1 MRLSLLSVPRLNQTP
16 RSSRGLQEM
25 ARVTAL
31 GLAAA
36 LAASAMAQP
45 EPKPPID
52 INAVQP
58 GGAPRPVQPAQ
69 PAGEPGTTTAPT
81 TPTPAP
87 TGAAQGPIAED
98 GDRYQVTRF
107 IVTYQGE
114 RTDLPAIEDV
124 LRSTA
129 ELGVTPEGYVAP
141 RAGLPTTRVTVG
153 DVADPA
159 GGYFYRS
166 AITAVC
172 ASIVETLARQGIAG
186 VFVQLHPEDIDET
199 NGQDLREGRKD
210 LRLVVWTGVV
220 GGIQTIASG
229 DRLEGKIK
237 AGTISRVNPDD
248 PVHNRIRTQSP
259 LDAGSLLH
267 KEELDEFLFR
277 LNRHPG
283 RRVDVAVAPGDK
295 PGEVLVDYLVAESR
309 PWSVYA
315 QISNTGTRATN
326 TWRERFGFVHN
337 QLTNH
342 DDILR
347 VDYITGGFTDA
358 HSLSLNYEFPILSD
372 QVRVR
377 LYGTY
382 STFEASDVGFNAERF
397 SGTTWA
403 GGAELSTLLFQRREL
418 FIDGLAGI
426 RVSNVQVENTVTN
439 LEGSETFALPYV
451 GLRLDRTT
459 ESMGTY
465 GGVTFEYQ
473 VPELAGTDEE
483 EISNLGRRDADVEWP
498 MLKWSLEH
506 SFYLE
511 PLLNPSGYAGTSDS
525 GPLTLAHE
533 ISASVRG
540 QYAFGQRVIAN
551 EEEVAGGFYSVRGYP
566 ESAVAGDSAVIGTLE
581 YRFHLPRILPISDA
595 GRWRWWGESPE
606 SARATPSW
614 LGENFRM
621 APQQAFGRPDWDL
634 IFRAFVDGAVV
645 RSSQPR
651 PPGEEND
658 TLLGAGV
665 GIEYQ
670 FKRNVSARLDL
681 GVPLDETKDGVTSP
695 GDARLHFSLTL
706 LY

>member
-1 MRLSLLSVPRLNQTP
+1 MRLSLLSTP
-16 RSSRGLQEM
+16 RSHTGPRSCRTLHEL
-25 ARVTAL
+25 ARVTAM
-31 GLAAA
+31 GLAAMIGGSA
-36 LAASAMAQP
+36 LAQT

-58 GGAPRPVQPAQ
+58 GGTARPVQPAGTPTQ
-69 PAGEPGTTTAPT
+69 PADVTPGTPA
-81 TPTPAP
+81 TPSAGVAT
-87 TGAAQGPIAED
+87 AED

-107 IVTYQGE
+107 IVSYQGE
-114 RTDLPAIEDV
+114 RTDLPPLEEV

-129 ELGVTPEGYVAP
+129 KLGITPDGYVAP
-141 RAGLPTTRVTVG
+141 REGLPTTLVAVG

-172 ASIVETLARQGIAG
+172 ASIVETLASHGIAG
-186 VFVQLHPEDIDET
+186 VFVQLHPEDVDET
-199 NGQDLREGRKD
+199 NGTDLRQGRKD

-229 DRLEGKIK
+229 DRLEGAIK
-237 AGTISRVNPDD
+237 ANTISRVNPDD
-248 PVHNRIRTQSP
+248 PIHNRIRTQSP
-259 LDAGSLLH
+259 LTAGSLLH
-267 KEELDEFLFR
+267 KEDLDEYLFR

-283 RRVDVAVAPGDK
+283 RRVDVAVAPGEK
-295 PGEVLVDYLVAESR
+295 PGEVLVDYLVAEAR
-309 PWSVYA
+309 PWSIYA
-315 QISNTGTRATN
+315 QLSNTGTRATN

-377 LYGTY
+377 VYGTY
-382 STFEASDVGFNAERF
+382 STFEASDVGFNAEKF

-403 GGAELSTLLFQRREL
+403 GGAEVSTLLYQNREL
-418 FIDGLAGI
+418 FVDGLAGA
-426 RVSNVQVENTVTN
+426 RVSNVHVENTVTN
-439 LEGSETFALPYV
+439 LDGTETFALPYV
-451 GLRLDRTT
+451 GVRLDRTT
-459 ESMGTY
+459 ESMSTY
-465 GGVTFEYQ
+465 GAITFEYQ

-483 EISNLGRRDADVEWP
+483 NISNLGRRDADVEWP
-498 MLKWSLEH
+498 MLKFSLEH

-511 PLLNPSGYAGTSDS
+511 PLLNPSGYAGMTDS

-581 YRFHLPRILPISDA
+581 YRFHLPRILPQADA
-595 GRWRWWGESPE
+595 GRWRWWGEPADAS
-606 SARATPSW
+606 RAAPSW
-614 LGENFRM
+614 LGENFRV

-634 IFRAFVDGAVV
+634 ILRAFVDGAVV